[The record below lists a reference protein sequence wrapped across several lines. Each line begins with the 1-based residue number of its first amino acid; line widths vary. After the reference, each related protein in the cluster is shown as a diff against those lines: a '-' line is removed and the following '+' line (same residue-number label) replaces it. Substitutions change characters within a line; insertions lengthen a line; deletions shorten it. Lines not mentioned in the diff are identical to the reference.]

1 MPTVSLSQQLGRKGL
16 GFSMAS
22 GVFPEL
28 DIQLTDRARRRRVRG
43 GGAENLVTGL
53 EFAEDLATEPT
64 ELPGVIT
71 VDAATGEVVIDLR
84 TIEERAR
91 SIDLVS
97 VDAPVRETLPPTV
110 TVVPRTARDG
120 VKRAFDVSVVAV
132 SAPLWGPLVLALA
145 GLVRLTS
152 KGAAFY
158 GHERVGRGGRTITCL
173 KLRTMVRDADCRLAA
188 ILESDPE
195 LAEEFARTFKLR
207 NDPRVTRIGRFLR
220 KTSLDELPQLI
231 NVLKGEMSLV
241 GPRPITGGEIRRY
254 GQYMPIVL
262 SARPG
267 MTGLWQVSGRNDV
280 SYATR
285 VALDVQYAFG
295 QSLGKDLSILVRTLG
310 RVFRPSR
317 GGAY

>member
-1 MPTVSLSQQLGRKGL
+1 
-16 GFSMAS
+16 MAS
-22 GVFPEL
+22 GVYPEL
-28 DIQLTDRARRRRVRG
+28 DLRIAERARRRRARG
-43 GGAENLVTGL
+43 RGATSLVTGFDVR
-53 EFAEDLATEPT
+53 EAVVDDTS

-71 VDAATGEVVIDLR
+71 VDAASGEVLIDLR
-84 TIEERAR
+84 TVEERAR

-97 VDAPVRETLPPTV
+97 VDTPIRESSPPTV
-110 TVVPRTARDG
+110 AVVPRAARDG
-120 VKRAFDVSVVAV
+120 VKRAFDVTAVVI
-132 SAPLWGPLVLALA
+132 SAPLWAPLVLTLA
-145 GLVRLTS
+145 ALVRLS
-152 KGAAFY
+152 SRGAAFY
-158 GHERVGRGGRTITCL
+158 GHERVGRGGRTIRCF
-173 KLRTMVRDADCRLAA
+173 KLRTMVQDADGRLATLLA
-188 ILESDPE
+188 SDPK
-195 LAEEFARTFKLR
+195 LAEEFARTFKLK
-207 NDPRVTRIGRFLR
+207 NDPRVTPMGRFLR

-241 GPRPITGGEIRRY
+241 GPRPITEDEMRRY

-280 SYATR
+280 SYSTR

-295 QSLGKDLSILVRTLG
+295 QSLAGDLSIIARTFV